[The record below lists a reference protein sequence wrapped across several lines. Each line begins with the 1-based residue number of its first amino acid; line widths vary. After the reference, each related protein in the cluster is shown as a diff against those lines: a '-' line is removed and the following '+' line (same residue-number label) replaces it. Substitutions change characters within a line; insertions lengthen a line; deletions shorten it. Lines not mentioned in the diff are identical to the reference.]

1 MRVMRLIPP
10 PTGPEARRCSL
21 RLAAC
26 LLWAVAWMGTAS
38 IVRAASA
45 PEVIEQFPSTQMGI
59 RTHAGLEWFSV
70 WIADTPAR
78 EQQGLM
84 FVRWVPP
91 DHGMLFPQAAPQ
103 VMTMWMKNT
112 LIALDMLF
120 IDAQGRIVYIRENTT
135 PQSLDLISTPTP
147 VKAVLEL
154 AGGVCSRLGI
164 HVGDRVEHQLF
175 GIAPVGPVRR

>member
-1 MRVMRLIPP
+1 MRMMHLMPP
-10 PTGPEARRCSL
+10 PTGPEARRYSL

-70 WIADTPAR
+70 WIADSQAR

-84 FVRWVPP
+84 FVRWLPP

-135 PQSLDLISTPTP
+135 PQSQDLISTPTP

-154 AGGVCSRLGI
+154 SGGVCARLGI
-164 HVGDRVEHQLF
+164 HVGDRIEHRLF
-175 GIAPVGPVRR
+175 GAAAAGPVIN

>member
-26 LLWAVAWMGTAS
+26 LLWAIALMSAAWVA
-38 IVRAASA
+38 RAAAA
-45 PEVIEQFPSTQMGI
+45 PEAIEQFPSTQMGI
-59 RTHAGLEWFSV
+59 RTRAGLEWFSV
-70 WIADTPAR
+70 WIADSQAR

-84 FVRWVPP
+84 FVRWLPH

-112 LIALDMLF
+112 LIPLDMLF

-135 PQSLDLISTPTP
+135 PESQDLISTPTP

-154 AGGVCSRLGI
+154 AGGVCARLGI
-164 HVGDRVEHQLF
+164 HVGDRVEHRLF
-175 GIAPVGPVRR
+175 GAASAGPVRN

>member
-1 MRVMRLIPP
+1 MTLMTPH
-10 PTGPEARRCSL
+10 TGPEARRYSL
-21 RLAAC
+21 RLAAW
-26 LLWAVAWMGTAS
+26 LLWAVALMSCAWT
-38 IVRAASA
+38 VHAAAPA
-45 PEVIEQFPSTQMGI
+45 PENIEQFPSTQMGI
-59 RTHAGLEWFSV
+59 RTRTGLEWFSV
-70 WIADTPAR
+70 WIADTQAR

-84 FVRWVPP
+84 FVRWLPP

-120 IDAQGRIVYIRENTT
+120 IDPQGRIVYIRENTT

-154 AGGVCSRLGI
+154 AGGICSRLGV
-164 HVGDRVEHQLF
+164 HVGDRVEHRLF
-175 GIAPVGPVRR
+175 GAAPAGPVRN